1 MVADAAAPKTRQQI
15 KAQRARREEA
25 IRKKLAAEAH
35 KTPVEGAAATPET
48 TAAPKV
54 EEKKEEEVPVV
65 KA

>member
-35 KTPVEGAAATPET
+35 KTPVEGAATTPET

-54 EEKKEEEVPVV
+54 GEKKEEEVPVV